1 MGGRRAETSRGSARL
16 WWASLVA
23 LAVLVTAGVV
33 AYVLGSDQPSTP
45 AAAPTPSPT
54 PSAQAAVGLSHLP
67 IPRARFCDWIGDSA
81 VRRALG
87 GAISQ
92 QVNYNSGDRV
102 EVVPGVKDV
111 AHEYD
116 CTFDGVKGGQARA
129 WVFAPPVDRAGAQ
142 RLVGLA
148 RAQRGCTPL
157 SGGPRYGEPTV
168 STACDTRLGDVP
180 VKQVTLSGLFTDA
193 WFSCQVSVPRA
204 STSVARRT
212 AEQWCVHV
220 VTTLGARP

>member
-1 MGGRRAETSRGSARL
+1 MGGRRADTGRGSAKL

-23 LAVLVTAGVV
+23 LAVLVTSGVV
-33 AYVLGSDQPSTP
+33 AYVLGSDRPSTP
-45 AAAPTPSPT
+45 AASPAASPTPSPQR
-54 PSAQAAVGLSHLP
+54 SVGLSHLP

-87 GAISQ
+87 GPISQ

-129 WVFAPPVDRAGAQ
+129 WVFAPPVDQTGAR
-142 RLVGLA
+142 RLVRLA
-148 RAQRGCTPL
+148 RAQAGCTPL
-157 SGGPRYGEPTV
+157 SGGPRYGDPTV
-168 STACDTRLGDVP
+168 STDCTTRLGDVP
-180 VKQVTLSGLFTDA
+180 VRQVTLSGLFTDA
-193 WFSCQVSVPRA
+193 WFSCQVSVPHGTA
-204 STSVARRT
+204 AATRRT

-220 VTTLGARP
+220 ATTLGARP

>member
-1 MGGRRAETSRGSARL
+1 M
-16 WWASLVA
+16 VA
-23 LAVLVTAGVV
+23 LAVLVTAGIV
-33 AYVLGSDQPSTP
+33 AYVLGSDGSSTP
-45 AAAPTPSPT
+45 AAATT
-54 PSAQAAVGLSHLP
+54 PSASPSPQHTVGLSHLP

-81 VRRALG
+81 VRQALG
-87 GAISQ
+87 GAISE

-102 EVVPGVKDV
+102 EVVPGVTDV

-116 CTFDGVKGGQARA
+116 CTFNGVKGGQARA
-129 WVFAPPVDRAGAQ
+129 WVFAPPVDRAGAD
-142 RLVGLA
+142 RLVRLA
-148 RAQRGCTPL
+148 RAQHGCTPL
-157 SGGPRYGEPTV
+157 SGGPRYGAPTV

-204 STSVARRT
+204 STAVARKT

-220 VTTLGARP
+220 ATTLGARS